1 MPAGAS
7 HGPIL
12 VGLGRLPALLDSGGS
27 REWNRAEETTK
38 QFDDGVRASWAWA
51 RGIGVVFLRP

>member
-7 HGPIL
+7 PGPIL
-12 VGLGRLPALLDSGGS
+12 VGLGRLPAVLDSGGS

-38 QFDDGVRASWAWA
+38 QFDDGVRAS
-51 RGIGVVFLRP
+51 